1 MTVKFISLHAATTSA
16 IKFLHN
22 LCTCG
27 HLTLHNEAECNQAR
41 LDDLDLQSCSLNCK
55 NVNAISELWMSFHF
69 LSNCFRQHPNTF
81 GSLTSSPCARES
93 SRCVQHF
100 QSLLLV
106 EGPALSPWYPCR
118 WENGCLRAKHNHHLF
133 TISYQIKSA
142 MLFCVGPFL
151 FVDSRGWSR
160 SSPYPMI
167 ALFSSDQEKVN
178 KQTKHTRNVLLHSV
192 QWYLVLIS
200 SSRFLK

>member
-1 MTVKFISLHAATTSA
+1 MTVKLISLHAATTSA

-81 GSLTSSPCARES
+81 GSLTSSPSARES

-133 TISYQIKSA
+133 AISYQIKSA
-142 MLFCVGPFL
+142 MLFCVGPFRWL
-151 FVDSRGWSR
+151 PRLVSLQSLSYDCIIFEWPRKSER
-160 SSPYPMI
+160 
-167 ALFSSDQEKVN
+167 
-178 KQTKHTRNVLLHSV
+178 TKYTRNVLLHSV

-200 SSRFLK
+200 SSRFLKYF